1 LKPRNLLFAAL
12 LVSAC
17 AGAEPSDVRD
27 GGAPSPSLDG
37 SADRDGVTPSSAKTV
52 VFTPIAA
59 GQASGGAHRVRLS
72 VGAVA
77 VRGTSSTIRL
87 RYVLGRDHR

>member
-1 LKPRNLLFAAL
+1 MKPHHLLFAAL

-17 AGAEPSDVRD
+17 AGTEPSDVRD
-27 GGAPSPSLDG
+27 GGAPSPSLD
-37 SADRDGVTPSSAKTV
+37 RDGGPSGTPSSANTI
-52 VFTPIAA
+52 VFTPVAA